1 MSELGNDKPISCD
14 GWPDRYQERNTLNHI
29 KTTRLL
35 EGVVAGCYRT
45 LWGCGRDNAITPKEE
60 RKAIKS
66 QRRSQEL
73 RASSTGLAFREHR
86 RRC

>member
-1 MSELGNDKPISCD
+1 MISQYRAMD
-14 GWPDRYQERNTLNHI
+14 GLIVIRSITLSNHI

-35 EGVVAGCYRT
+35 ERVVAGCYQM

-66 QRRSQEL
+66 QRQSKEL
-73 RASSTGLAFREHR
+73 RASSTGLAFKEH
-86 RRC
+86 